1 MKLFLKFDNY
11 LWGLF
16 GLLLVVF
23 VFVLFNETFGNWIC
37 ALLDLPRKNEVLKFL
52 GFGMGGTLFVLQVLA
67 SNKRAKA
74 MEVTAKAQAKATE
87 EQAKANVHTE
97 EGLRQERMK
106 NAIEH
111 LGHESDSVRLSGAY
125 ELFNLA
131 RGSEDLRKIVFE
143 ILCAHIRST
152 TGESN
157 YQEKYGSKPSPQIQN
172 LLTLLFVEK
181 HEIFK
186 GLCPDLQGSYL
197 KGADL
202 SRARLGNAAL
212 FEANLNDANLEE
224 ANLLGANLLSADLKK
239 AFLYLGRMQGA
250 VLFET
255 SLQGANLM
263 QAHLQGSILHKTQ
276 LWGANL
282 GGTQLQGVT
291 TAKFG
296 MSREFSNRIRSL
308 IDQDSDLSGVDLGE
322 EMHQKKVESIVKDG
336 GAITGSF
343 SKEEAEIWI
352 AKYERTT
359 PKTPTKR
366 ARTGDES

>member
-1 MKLFLKFDNY
+1 MKLFLRFEIY

-23 VFVLFNETFGNWIC
+23 VFVLFNEPFENWIC
-37 ALLDLPRKNEVLKFL
+37 GLLDLPRKNEVLKFL

-74 MEVTAKAQAKATE
+74 MEDTATAQA
-87 EQAKANVHTE
+87 QANLYTE
-97 EGLRQERMK
+97 EGQQQDRLK

-131 RGSEDLRKIVFE
+131 RGTEDLRKIVFD
-143 ILCAHIRST
+143 ILCSHIRST
-152 TGESN
+152 TGEKN
-157 YQEKYGSKPSPQIQN
+157 YQEKYGSRPSPQIQN

-186 GLCPDLQGSYL
+186 DLRPNLQGSYL
-197 KGADL
+197 SGVYLNK
-202 SRARLGNAAL
+202 ARLGNAAL
-212 FEANLNDANLEE
+212 FEANLNGAHLEE
-224 ANLLGANLLSADLKK
+224 ANLLGANLISSKLRD

-255 SLQGANLM
+255 SLQEANLM

-276 LWGANL
+276 LRGANL

-322 EMHQKKVESIVKDG
+322 ELHPKEVESIVKDG

-343 SKEEAEIWI
+343 TKEEAERWI
-352 AKYERTT
+352 AEYESTT
-359 PKTPTKR
+359 
-366 ARTGDES
+366 S